1 MLPFENVPG
10 NKKLRG
16 NCCDKNIELVFF
28 IVLKFISI
36 TLSGKQI
43 NVQMIQ
49 FKFFNNLLVME
60 MQRFWIV

>member
-1 MLPFENVPG
+1 MLPFENVPVSR
-10 NKKLRG
+10 KLRG

-36 TLSGKQI
+36 TLFGEQI

-49 FKFFNNLLVME
+49 FRFFNNLLVME
-60 MQRFWIV
+60 MQRFCIA